1 MKYLTQLK
9 NPSERTL
16 EIVRQIARSYRAFK
30 LSDGSFVTLCVN

>member
-1 MKYLTQLK
+1 MKYFTQLK

-30 LSDGSFVTLCVN
+30 LSDGSFGTLCVN

>member
-1 MKYLTQLK
+1 MKYFTQLQ

-30 LSDGSFVTLCVN
+30 LSDGSLIPLCIN